1 MKLIVKKYGGTSVA
15 TPTKIKNIAKKIV
28 EESDSNKLV
37 IVLSAMGNTT
47 DNLVSLAKKCSKN
60 PNLIDYDLLVSSGEQ
75 ISISLLSMAL
85 KDLGKDSVAYTGWQA
100 GIKTN
105 NAHSTARILGINANK
120 IKQDL
125 KMKKIVVI
133 AGFQGV
139 NNGSVTTLGRGGSDT
154 SAVAIAAA
162 LNASECQILTD
173 VDGVYTTDPR
183 VCEAARK
190 IDNVTYEEMLEMSGL
205 GSKVLQLRAVEFA
218 SKYNVPLRVM
228 HAHKDGE
235 GTLIKKEEKNVED
248 ALISGIAFAKDESEI
263 MIRGVKDSPGIAAS
277 ILGPIGEADIEVDMI
292 VQNVGSD
299 GLADFTFT
307 VSRKDFNKAIQTIE
321 KNKKKMNYEEVS
333 ATKNIVKVSLIGVG
347 MRSHAGIAGQMFTC
361 LAKKKINIRMIS
373 TSEIKISV
381 VIDQKN
387 LENAVKALHNEFKLE
402 RK

>member
-15 TPTKIKNIAKKIV
+15 TPTKIKNIAKKIA
-28 EESDSNKLV
+28 EESDSNRLV
-37 IVLSAMGNTT
+37 IVLSAMGKTT

-139 NNGSVTTLGRGGSDT
+139 NNGSITTLGRGGSDT

-162 LNASECQILTD
+162 LNASECQIFTD

-183 VCEAARK
+183 VCETAKK

-321 KNKKKMNYEEVS
+321 KNKKKMNYQEVS